1 MPTRPPPLGARLVPS
16 GPTRDNLGQHNIE
29 GVIATGTR
37 STTVIPA
44 GGIGNLQEI
53 RIISEQWFSPEL
65 ELLVLTKHSD
75 PRVGVTVYRL
85 TNIVR
90 AEPDPA
96 LFMIPGDYTIKE
108 RGVRQPQ

>member
-1 MPTRPPPLGARLVPS
+1 MKQVLERAASGGGTTTRE
-16 GPTRDNLGQHNIE
+16 NLGQHNIE

-75 PRVGVTVYRL
+75 PRVGVTV
-85 TNIVR
+85 
-90 AEPDPA
+90 
-96 LFMIPGDYTIKE
+96 
-108 RGVRQPQ
+108 